1 MGRIPERIEFAIK
14 TLEARDGD
22 RVAEIGC
29 GYGLALA
36 LLLRSGKFSAYGI
49 DRSEHAVARANQLNA
64 AEIAAGRIEIAR
76 RDLAEPPQAPFD
88 RVFAVNV
95 NVFWRDPTNAFT
107 WAQQWIVPGGV
118 LLLVFDAPS
127 PRKLSQIVHSLS
139 SAPLIE
145 PFLFGGCRSSGK
157 STLAALKF
165 RLPE

>member
-1 MGRIPERIEFAIK
+1 MGRIPERIEFAIE
-14 TLEARDGD
+14 TLEAREGD

-29 GYGLALA
+29 GTGLALA

-49 DRSEHAVARANQLNA
+49 DRSHHAVARGSQLNA

-76 RDLAEPPQAPFD
+76 RDLAELPRDPFD
-88 RVFAVNV
+88 CVFAVNV
-95 NVFWRDPTNAFT
+95 NIFWRDPRNAFT
-107 WAQQWIVPGGV
+107 WAQEWVVPGGR

-127 PRKLSQIVHSLS
+127 PGKLSRIVHSLS
-139 SAPLIE
+139 STPLIE
-145 PFLFGGCRSSGK
+145 PFLFEGCRSGAK